1 MLVRPLRLVVAAV
14 MSALL
19 VAGMASTATAD
30 DVPQTGTISGLITDR
45 SGYPLS
51 NVRVLALSTEDE
63 ATFRGGGYT
72 DDSGRYTIEV
82 QPDHVVLKAQLEA
95 FDDLY
100 IGGSDAATAR
110 VVTVTAGETVADVNG
125 ALTGQ
130 TPRSLAPGAGMGGQ
144 FDRLGQV
151 AQGGAGEWVDSTG
164 RYIPP
169 NRMTFV
175 YQWFRV
181 DGATQTPIAGAT
193 SRAYRSQLADFGHF
207 LRIGVTAS
215 YSGSPT
221 VYLEGTSRTV
231 VKRSGKVSILSA
243 KSTKK
248 RVVRLKVRV
257 KALVGP
263 TPTGQVRAFCRL
275 TYRGVGRS
283 QKVSL
288 KKGIATITL
297 RTSNRTS
304 SKSKYGTCT
313 VDYLGDGLTLQQ
325 TSLESKRFR
334 MKLK

>member
-1 MLVRPLRLVVAAV
+1 MLIRPLRLVASAV
-14 MSALL
+14 VSALL
-19 VAGMASTATAD
+19 VAGMASAATAAD
-30 DVPQTGTISGLITDR
+30 DPQTGTISGVITDR

-51 NVRVLALSTEDE
+51 NVRVLALSTQDG
-63 ATFRGGGYT
+63 ATVRGGGYT
-72 DDSGRYTIEV
+72 DESGRYAIDV
-82 QPDHVVLKAQLEA
+82 QPDQVVLLAQLES

-100 IGGSDAATAR
+100 IGGRDAATAR
-110 VVTVTAGETVADVNG
+110 VIAVTAGGNVPGVDA

-130 TPRSLAPGAGMGGQ
+130 TPRSIGTGAGMGGQ

-181 DGATQTPIAGAT
+181 EGTTQTAIAGAT
-193 SRAYRSQLADFGHF
+193 SRTYRSQLADFGHF

-248 RVVRLKVRV
+248 RVIRLKVRV

-263 TPTGQVRAFCRL
+263 TPTGQVRSFCRL